1 MTSSGLSSASAI
13 SPGFPSSTHPRFF
26 FFSFPPIPHPFSP
39 RSSIPRPF
47 LPTLS
52 TFRLSSPPPVSAQSA
67 EVRVAVAGKTAM
79 GMRKV
84 LGSIKPLRVCDL
96 LETDPDRTLEP
107 EWYEI
112 VAKEG
117 KKSSVGKVLLHV
129 VAARAPPQQ
138 PIKLFIGS
146 WNVGNA
152 PPPDD
157 LSPWLPKGTDH
168 ELIAIGS
175 QECEYQPRS
184 GYATCMEDWVA
195 AIKAHFAPHYK
206 VVKGTTRG
214 QMRLVVLVLET
225 SQKAI
230 TDVTAT
236 SEATGIGHVI
246 ANKGAVSVSLKFWDT
261 SFCFV
266 NSHLAAHEGHCMT
279 RNDNYREV
287 MRNMHPALSSIDLL
301 AQFHSTIFH
310 QTYLSLSPL
319 PNLSIPFTEVMCNM
333 HPGLSSIDLL
343 SQFHHVFPS

>member
-1 MTSSGLSSASAI
+1 MSQGGLRACRVTVKVVAIKDSAESAEVRVAVAGKTAMGMRKVLGSI
-13 SPGFPSSTHPRFF
+13 PPILPSPPLPSSLHPTHSSHPPLPH
-26 FFSFPPIPHPFSP
+26 SFPPCSSLPSP
-39 RSSIPRPF
+39 SA
-47 LPTLS
+47 
-52 TFRLSSPPPVSAQSA
+52 PPPALTACPLCVSAQSA

-84 LGSIKPLRVCDL
+84 LGSIKALRVCDL

-157 LSPWLPKGTDH
+157 FSPWLPKGTDH

-225 SQKAI
+225 SQ
-230 TDVTAT
+230 
-236 SEATGIGHVI
+236 
-246 ANKGAVSVSLKFWDT
+246 
-261 SFCFV
+261 
-266 NSHLAAHEGHCMT
+266 
-279 RNDNYREV
+279 
-287 MRNMHPALSSIDLL
+287 
-301 AQFHSTIFH
+301 
-310 QTYLSLSPL
+310 
-319 PNLSIPFTEVMCNM
+319 
-333 HPGLSSIDLL
+333 
-343 SQFHHVFPS
+343 